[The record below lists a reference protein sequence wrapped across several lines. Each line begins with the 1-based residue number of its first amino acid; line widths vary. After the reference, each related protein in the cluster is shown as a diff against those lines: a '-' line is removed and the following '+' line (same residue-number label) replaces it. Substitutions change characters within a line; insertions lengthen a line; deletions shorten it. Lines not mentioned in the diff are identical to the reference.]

1 MTNNMAVSTEQWQAI
16 ALYTRSYILRTAE
29 NFGHRNAAA
38 RASARW
44 THSLNV
50 LRNLDHILAGEGV
63 PAPLQAICR
72 VAALM
77 HDIDHYT
84 VDAAYHAQRGAETA
98 GKFLLKQG
106 FDDSFVQQ
114 VRQIIAGHHLDLVD
128 DSPLE
133 DLVQE
138 IIATHSY
145 PTRLVMDADTLDK
158 VGATNG
164 LQAIMT
170 MVQNG
175 AKIPDI
181 ARELAEGWPLQR
193 ASLWKQLLTT
203 PTGKQLGVARFQ
215 FYETLATQIASEI
228 VYEDPYPALTM
239 TQEMRQIVVPTS
251 PNMQGV
257 QGRQGL
263 QGLQA

>member
-1 MTNNMAVSTEQWQAI
+1 MTNNMAVSAEQWQAI

-50 LRNLDHILAGEGV
+50 LRNLDQILAGEGV
-63 PAPLQAICR
+63 PAPLQTICR

-84 VDAAYHAQRGAETA
+84 VEAAYHAQRGAETA

-106 FDDSFVQQ
+106 FDASFVEQ
-114 VRQIIAGHHLDLVD
+114 VRHIIAGHHLDLDD

-138 IIATHSY
+138 IIATHTY

-175 AKIPDI
+175 ANLEFTYTRSKAAVADGVSFTV
-181 ARELAEGWPLQR
+181 EWSDTLAANSWSTVGVTQQVLSDNGTVQQVK
-193 ASLWKQLLTT
+193 ASV
-203 PTGKQLGVARFQ
+203 PTGGQPRRFAHLKV
-215 FYETLATQIASEI
+215 TA
-228 VYEDPYPALTM
+228 PP
-239 TQEMRQIVVPTS
+239 
-251 PNMQGV
+251 
-257 QGRQGL
+257 
-263 QGLQA
+263 